1 VSAPLVSVGGFAHC
15 YPGAEE
21 VVSPDFDLAERER
34 LLLLGPS
41 GCGKSTLLMA
51 LAGLLAPSRG
61 AVCIAGED
69 WRGFAGA
76 AADRRRGRLI
86 GFVPQEPHLIAG
98 LSVAENVRLAVFLAG
113 RPDQSAALEE
123 TLEALGIAQLAG
135 RYPHALSRGQQ
146 QRVALARAV
155 ANRPP
160 LLLADEPTASPH
172 DAAGAA
178 ALDLLFA
185 AADRVGAGLIV
196 ATHDLRVQT
205 HFPRRVTLGAP
216 TTSRAAQQRTPVTPS
231 PWERGGGRAV
241 Q

>member
-1 VSAPLVSVGGFAHC
+1 MSRILVSVRGFGHR
-15 YPGAEE
+15 YPGAVE
-21 VVSPDFDLAERER
+21 VVAPDFDLAERGR

-69 WRGFAGA
+69 WRGFSGA

-86 GFVPQEPHLIAG
+86 GFVPQEPHLIDG
-98 LSVAENVRLAVFLAG
+98 LSVADNVRLAPFLAG
-113 RPDQSAALEE
+113 ASQDPTRRG
-123 TLEALGIAQLAG
+123 EALAILDALGVSECAG

-155 ANRPP
+155 ANRPR
-160 LLLADEPTASPH
+160 LLLADEPTSSLDD
-172 DAAGAA
+172 DACGA

-185 AADRVGAGLIV
+185 AAERVGAGLIV
-196 ATHDLRVQT
+196 ATHDRRAQT
-205 HFPRRVTLGAP
+205 RFSQRVTLGAL
-216 TTSRAAQQRTPVTPS
+216 
-231 PWERGGGRAV
+231 
-241 Q
+241 